1 MADTIFSVRI
11 DEDTKIK
18 FAETAKELGINNKD
32 FMEML
37 ISNYELHKSTNE
49 SKLDIQSDVGELQHI
64 TKRMMDIYVNLVER
78 MTISDKEKNQIVQ
91 KALADKDSEI
101 ENLVKAL
108 EAEKATNKEL
118 SSFILDLQK
127 NIEDL
132 KKKNESVE
140 ELQGNFNSFKT
151 MLEDKVAN
159 LKEELKNK
167 DDELQNITE
176 INKELSK
183 TLENKAQLEEIL
195 NNYKEESLSLK
206 DKLNNIKST
215 FEKEIFDL
223 KHSHEKNM
231 SFMKDKLELEKSKE
245 ILSLKEENYEKL
257 QKQQSEFSNKNLELL
272 KELQELKEILSK
284 VKE

>member
-18 FAETAKELGINNKD
+18 FAETAKTLGINNKD
-32 FMEML
+32 FMEIL

-108 EAEKATNKEL
+108 ASEKANNKEL
-118 SSFILDLQK
+118 STFILDLQK

-140 ELQGNFNSFKT
+140 DLQGNFNSFKT
-151 MLEDKVAN
+151 MLEDKIAN
-159 LKEELKNK
+159 LEGELKNK
-167 DDELQNITE
+167 TDELENINQ
-176 INKELSK
+176 INKKLTT

-195 NNYKEESLSLK
+195 NAYKEENLSLK
-206 DKLNNIKST
+206 ESLNNVKVA
-215 FEKEIFDL
+215 FEKETLDL
-223 KHSHEKNM
+223 KHTHEKDM
-231 SFMKDKLELEKSKE
+231 SFMRDKLELDKSKE

-257 QKQQSEFSNKNLELL
+257 QKQQNEFSNKNLELL
-272 KELQELKEILSK
+272 KELQELKEIISK

>member
-32 FMEML
+32 FMEIL

-78 MTISDKEKNQIVQ
+78 MTLSDKEKNQIVQ

-108 EAEKATNKEL
+108 ELEKATNKEL

-127 NIEDL
+127 NIEEL
-132 KKKNESVE
+132 KKRNESVE

-167 DDELQNITE
+167 TDELQNITE

-183 TLENKAQLEEIL
+183 TLENKAQLEEIS
-195 NNYKEESLSLK
+195 NNYKEENLSLK
-206 DKLNNIKST
+206 DKLNNIKAT
-215 FEKEIFDL
+215 FEKEMFDL

-231 SFMKDKLELEKSKE
+231 SFMKDKLELEKTKE